1 MGTST
6 LGLQTGRSGN
16 LHGTK
21 MIVTVKC
28 RGLIYIIYENRIQTT
43 ITFFQMIEL
52 EMIKF
57 IKHPKRASNP
67 PFLKNSIA

>member
-1 MGTST
+1 MGTYT
-6 LGLQTGRSGN
+6 LGLQLGRSEN
-16 LHGTK
+16 LYGTK

-28 RGLIYIIYENRIQTT
+28 RGLIYIIHENRIQTT
-43 ITFFQMIEL
+43 IIFFQMIAL

-57 IKHPKRASNP
+57 IKHPKRQSNP